1 MTKTKQKQDIRVTE
15 KRRLIDKVTT
25 ELLDIALRACSI
37 AIPIDIVD
45 KIIDVVELLE
55 DKGGKTTIKDIT
67 KLQQEW
73 KRSNNTKSDNNGT

>member
-1 MTKTKQKQDIRVTE
+1 MAKTKQKQDIRVTE

-25 ELLDIALRACSI
+25 ELLDVTLRACSI
-37 AIPIDIVD
+37 AIPIEIVD
-45 KIIDVVELLE
+45 NIIDVVELLE

>member
-55 DKGGKTTIKDIT
+55 DKGDKTTIKDIT

-73 KRSNNTKSDNNGT
+73 KRSNNINSDNDGT